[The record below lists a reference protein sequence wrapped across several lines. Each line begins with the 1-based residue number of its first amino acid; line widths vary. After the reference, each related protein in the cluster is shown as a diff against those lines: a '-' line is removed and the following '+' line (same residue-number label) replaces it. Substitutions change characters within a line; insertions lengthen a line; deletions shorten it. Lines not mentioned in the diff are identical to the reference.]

1 MEQFVSVDNVNMLYE
16 VLKTV
21 PDYRTSDVDY
31 ILLNKKVYEFVHRN
45 KSVNFDVR
53 NMNKKFIEKIM
64 SDKDCVLKQTHK
76 IYQHTNITREDFQK
90 NREGEFNNKL
100 QNLQNEYDSTHK
112 TSRPTTPN
120 FADDLHELDK
130 PINLESEIEKAIK
143 ERQYE
148 IKPQITGEINS
159 IIETNQE
166 TNDTVNDNTNHLD
179 ITNVDSIVES
189 VLHKF
194 VERSQFGKKKYGVDL
209 DRQDLKVND
218 WITHAQE
225 ELMDGIL
232 YLEKLKKET
241 NN

>member
-1 MEQFVSVDNVNMLYE
+1 MEQFVSVDNVVILYE

-31 ILLNKKVYEFVHRN
+31 MLLNKKVYEFVDRN
-45 KSVNFDVR
+45 KTGNFDVR
-53 NMNKKFIEKIM
+53 VMNKKFIEEIM
-64 SDKDCVLKQTHK
+64 SDKDCVLKQMHN
-76 IYQHTNITREDFQK
+76 IYEYPNITREDIQK
-90 NREGEFNNKL
+90 NREDEMNHKY
-100 QNLQNEYDSTHK
+100 QNLQNEYDNSHK
-112 TSRPTTPN
+112 VLRPPTPN
-120 FADDLHELDK
+120 FADDLNDLEK
-130 PINLESEIEKAIK
+130 PIDLKNEIEKAIK

-159 IIETNQE
+159 MIETN
-166 TNDTVNDNTNHLD
+166 NGNDNKRHHLD
-179 ITNVDSIVES
+179 ITNVDSIVKS

-209 DRQDLKVND
+209 DREDLKVND
-218 WITHAQE
+218 WIIHAQE

-232 YLEKLKKET
+232 YLEKLKKGI